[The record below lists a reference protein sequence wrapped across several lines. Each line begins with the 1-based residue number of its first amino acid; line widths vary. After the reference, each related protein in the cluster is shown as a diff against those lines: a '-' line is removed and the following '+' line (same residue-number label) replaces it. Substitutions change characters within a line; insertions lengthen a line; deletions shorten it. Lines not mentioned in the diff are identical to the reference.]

1 MIAINKPNIFGNEY
15 KYIKN
20 SIKNGWLASVGKNV
34 FKFEKNIAKFTK
46 SKYSVSCNSGTS
58 ALHIALKIFVKNNDE
73 VLVPSITFIS
83 TINSIN
89 YNNCYPV
96 FMDVNDSFNIDEK
109 KTIEFLKKNTFQ
121 KNKICL
127 NKKTKRK
134 ISAIVIVSVWGIPPQ
149 VNKLI
154 NECKKR
160 NIKIIE
166 DATEAL
172 GSFYK
177 NGKFKGKHAGTL
189 GDIGCYSFNGNKII
203 TTGGGGMIVSNNK
216 KLILKSKYFI
226 NQCKDDATNYVHNE
240 IGYNYRLS
248 SLQASLGLAQLKKLN
263 LIIKKKVKIYNYYR
277 KKLINLKKFSLF
289 QFPDHS
295 KNNHWINILN
305 IKSEIKNSLNLKNK
319 LLKKFKINGIEARS
333 IWFPNHLQ
341 KPYRNCEKY
350 KIKNAVK
357 LFKSSVCLPSSFNL
371 NLKDQNFIIK
381 IIKELDV

>member
-1 MIAINKPNIFGNEY
+1 
-15 KYIKN
+15 
-20 SIKNGWLASVGKNV
+20 
-34 FKFEKNIAKFTK
+34 
-46 SKYSVSCNSGTS
+46 
-58 ALHIALKIFVKNNDE
+58 
-73 VLVPSITFIS
+73 
-83 TINSIN
+83 
-89 YNNCYPV
+89 
-96 FMDVNDSFNIDEK
+96 
-109 KTIEFLKKNTFQ
+109 
-121 KNKICL
+121 
-127 NKKTKRK
+127 
-134 ISAIVIVSVWGIPPQ
+134 
-149 VNKLI
+149 
-154 NECKKR
+154 
-160 NIKIIE
+160 
-166 DATEAL
+166 
-172 GSFYK
+172 
-177 NGKFKGKHAGTL
+177 
-189 GDIGCYSFNGNKII
+189 
-203 TTGGGGMIVSNNK
+203 MIVSNKK

-226 NQCKDDATNYVHNE
+226 NQCKDDVTNYVHNE

-371 NLKDQNFIIK
+371 SLKDQNFIIK